1 MTSADARGA
10 GRREGGYVP
19 TVTNPITAA
28 EHRHNTYDT
37 VLIL

>member
-19 TVTNPITAA
+19 AVTNPITAA